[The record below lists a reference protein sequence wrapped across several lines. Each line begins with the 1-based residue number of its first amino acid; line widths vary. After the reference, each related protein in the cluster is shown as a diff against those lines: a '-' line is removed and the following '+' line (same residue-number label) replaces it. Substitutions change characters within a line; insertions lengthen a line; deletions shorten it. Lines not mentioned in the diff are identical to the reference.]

1 MAQRVAI
8 ARALSGNPKLLIAD
22 EPTTALDVTVQ
33 AEVLDLLREIQQQ
46 QRMAILLVTHD
57 WGVIADISER
67 VVVMYAGQVV
77 ERAEIGEIVHHPLHP
92 YTQSLLASDP
102 HNAPGAEIL
111 PSIAGTVPRPGDW
124 PSGCHF
130 HPRCNYA
137 TSECMH
143 KPISLQHP
151 TPARETR
158 CIHYEELLAASRT

>member
-1 MAQRVAI
+1 M
-8 ARALSGNPKLLIAD
+8 G
-22 EPTTALDVTVQ
+22 
-33 AEVLDLLREIQQQ
+33 
-46 QRMAILLVTHD
+46 ILLVTHD

-102 HNAPGAEIL
+102 HNAPSAEIL

-137 TSECMH
+137 TSEC
-143 KPISLQHP
+143 KQRPISLQTSHRR
-151 TPARETR
+151 ARNALHSLR
-158 CIHYEELLAASRT
+158 AAASRLANVMASSPHHTTGSSCTP